1 MFQERKKIYEAIEKS
16 RHSKVIAYA
25 TGNRL
30 GMELSISTDAVDI
43 IGEHLDKIGN
53 PKKISL
59 MLYTLGGNTLA
70 AWNIINLLREF
81 CKELEIIIPNKC
93 RSAGTLMCLG
103 ADNIIMTIQATLG
116 PIDPSLASPLGPIIP
131 NTNPPKK
138 MPVSV
143 ESVKGYFDLLKNEVG
158 VTEPNALGEAY
169 KKLTDTINPLV
180 LGDIY
185 RSKCQIKMLA
195 RKLMSMH
202 KLDDLYA
209 EKIVSFL
216 CSDSGSH
223 DYTINRTEAKSLGLR
238 ISSPSQK
245 MYENLKTWYN
255 NIIQEMHI
263 KEALN
268 PEKELNGLSKADF
281 SYVRGV
287 IESIDMTHA
296 FVTEGSYNVTT
307 SPNSL
312 QRQLNTIITYEGWKE
327 L

>member
-25 TGNRL
+25 TSNRR
-30 GMELSISTDAVDI
+30 GMDMSISPEAVDV
-43 IGEHLDKIGN
+43 IGEHLDKVGN
-53 PKKISL
+53 TKKISL
-59 MLYTLGGNTLA
+59 ILYTLGGSTLA

-81 CKELEIIIPNKC
+81 CKELEIIVPNKC

-103 ADNIIMTIQATLG
+103 ADNIIMTKQATLG
-116 PIDPSLASPLGPIIP
+116 PIDPSLVNPLCPVIP
-131 NTNPPKK
+131 NTNPPQK

-169 KKLTDTINPLV
+169 KKLTDTISPLV

-195 RKLMSMH
+195 RKLMNMH

-223 DYTINRTEAKSLGLR
+223 DYTINRTEAKNLGLR
-238 ISSPSQK
+238 INSPSEK
-245 MYENLKTWYN
+245 MYEILKTWYN
-255 NIIQEMHI
+255 SIVEEMRI
-263 KEALN
+263 KEPLN
-268 PEKELNGLSKADF
+268 PEKELNGTSQADF
-281 SYVRGV
+281 SYVRSV
-287 IESIDMTHA
+287 IESTQMRHA
-296 FVTEGSYNVTT
+296 YVFEGSYSVVNI
-307 SPNSL
+307 PNTI
-312 QRQLNTIITYEGWKE
+312 QRQLNTTIKYEGWKE